1 MADSARGSDN
11 LIIRANNSE
20 DNNNKLQ
27 CVYMNARSIVNKM
40 KVLELTVKQDD
51 LDLVAI
57 TETWLHDKI
66 TDEEISIEGYTLIR
80 NDRKDINKHRGGGV
94 ALYIKNELN
103 PIHKTES
110 YVDAFTESVWCN
122 IRCGREITLLGVCY
136 RAPDSSASND
146 ENLYRL
152 LNEVSKDRVVVMG
165 DFNFA
170 NLDWSKLEN
179 LDSLHPYLDCLNN
192 NFLLQQV
199 DKPSR

>member
-1 MADSARGSDN
+1 MRTFFSLDCSAQNSKCATATCNVRSNSDSGRKKLSKIKSTIDKSINTELVREMADSARGSDN
-11 LIIRANNSE
+11 LINRVNNSE

-40 KVLELTVKQDD
+40 KELELTVREEN

-57 TETWLHDKI
+57 TETWLNDKI

-110 YVDAFTESVWCN
+110 YIDNFTESVWCN
-122 IRCGREITLLGVCY
+122 IRCGRELKLLGVCY
-136 RAPDSSASND
+136 RAPDS
-146 ENLYRL
+146 
-152 LNEVSKDRVVVMG
+152 
-165 DFNFA
+165 
-170 NLDWSKLEN
+170 
-179 LDSLHPYLDCLNN
+179 
-192 NFLLQQV
+192 
-199 DKPSR
+199 